1 MALADKFED
10 MAADTTVID
19 TEVSKGTQESVR
31 EPSPTA
37 YAEQPANAVAPIQ
50 QHAASSSLK
59 HLENLLDIRSVT
71 SGMTASACIA
81 GKILV
86 GDGKIGTWCEF
97 KPLTYSYEWVVQ
109 ADRES
114 KSEETL
120 RLEKR
125 GPTETTAYDGTSL
138 QEHLD
143 HLKNTLGHTKASIQK
158 RIKIVAML
166 ISAEVPPKDFEPGSP
181 FMFFFSLPLTSSNQ
195 WDRMINR
202 LALNDM
208 VGMGKPMRAIKAYVE
223 DFKAKGRDYTALSFK
238 ELY

>member
-10 MAADTTVID
+10 MAADTAVLD
-19 TEVSKGTQESVR
+19 HPQEQEAAQQAPEAQAAV
-31 EPSPTA
+31 P
-37 YAEQPANAVAPIQ
+37 AVAK
-50 QHAASSSLK
+50 AVVSSSLNR
-59 HLENLLDIRSVT
+59 LENLLDIRSVT

-81 GKILV
+81 GKILI
-86 GDGKIGTWCEF
+86 GEGKIGTWCEF

-114 KSEETL
+114 KAEEIR

-166 ISAEVPPKDFEPGSP
+166 ISAEVPPKDYEPGSP
-181 FMFFFSLPLTSSNQ
+181 FMFFFSLPMTSANQ

-208 VGMGKPMRAIKAYVE
+208 VGMGKPVRAIKAYVE
-223 DFKAKGRDYTALSFK
+223 DFKANGRDYTALSFK